1 MIQTSGLTINA
12 GLLSLLQTTSGSS
25 SGDPVLNVLYGING
39 AKGAGQNNPIPA
51 LTAAEHNQTKEIA
64 STAQQPQIARD
75 IAAFNSAVAA
85 AKDPATLLKDP
96 AVMKVLLTA
105 NGLGDQLA
113 YSALASKTMLS
124 NVNDAKSLV
133 NQLTDTRWKTAV
145 QTYDFANQG
154 LSILQNPKVISTLGN
169 AYAEVAWRQ
178 SLDATTPGLS
188 NALSFRQSAA
198 SITSVD
204 QILGDPTLRTV
215 ITTTL
220 GIPQQIA
227 FQSLPT
233 QERAINSQ
241 IDITKFK
248 DPKFVENFTQRYLIA
263 AGAASTTSSTT
274 PTLTTLA
281 IQAQG
286 LIV

>member
-1 MIQTSGLTINA
+1 MIQTPGLTINA
-12 GLLSLLQTTSGSS
+12 GILSLLQTTAGSS
-25 SGDPVLNVLYGING
+25 SGDPVLNALYGING
-39 AKGAGQNNPIPA
+39 TTGASQRNPIPA
-51 LTAAEHNQTKEIA
+51 LTAAEQNQTKEIA
-64 STAQQPQIARD
+64 TTAQQPQIARD
-75 IAAFNSAVAA
+75 IAAFNSAVAI
-85 AKDPATLLKDP
+85 AKDPATLLKNP

-105 NGLGDQLA
+105 NGLGDQLT
-113 YSALASKTMLS
+113 YSALASKALLS
-124 NVNDAKSLV
+124 NVNDSKSLV
-133 NQLTDTRWKTAV
+133 NQLTDTRWKTAA

-154 LSILQNPKVISTLGN
+154 LSVLQNPKVISTLSS

-215 ITTTL
+215 VTTTL

-233 QERAINSQ
+233 QERAISSQ

-263 AGAASTTSSTT
+263 AGAASTTNAA
-274 PTLTTLA
+274 PNLTTLA

>member
-1 MIQTSGLTINA
+1 MIQILGFTINA
-12 GLLSLLQTTSGSS
+12 SLLSLLQTIEGSS
-25 SGDPVLNVLYGING
+25 SGDPVLNALYGING
-39 AKGAGQNNPIPA
+39 TTGAGQKNPIPA
-51 LTAAEHNQTKEIA
+51 LTAAEQNQTKEIA
-64 STAQQPQIARD
+64 TTAHQPQIARD

-85 AKDPATLLKDP
+85 AKDPATLLKNP

-113 YSALASKTMLS
+113 YPALVSKALLS
-124 NVNDAKSLV
+124 NVNDPTSLV
-133 NQLTDTRWKTAV
+133 NQLADTRWKTVV
-145 QTYDFANQG
+145 QTYDFANRG
-154 LSILQNPKVISTLGN
+154 LSVLQNPKVVSTLGN

-178 SLDATTPGLS
+178 SLDTTTPGLS
-188 NALSFRQSAA
+188 NALSFRQSAG

-227 FQSLPT
+227 FQSLST
-233 QERAINSQ
+233 QEQAIRSQ

-263 AGAASTTSSTT
+263 AGAASTTNSTVS
-274 PTLTTLA
+274 TLSTLA

-286 LIV
+286 LVV

>member
-233 QERAINSQ
+233 QERAISSQ

>member
-85 AKDPATLLKDP
+85 AKDPARLLKDP

>member
-1 MIQTSGLTINA
+1 MIQTPGLTINA
-12 GLLSLLQTTSGSS
+12 GILSLLQTTAGSS
-25 SGDPVLNVLYGING
+25 SGDPVLNALYGING
-39 AKGAGQNNPIPA
+39 TTGASQRNPIPA
-51 LTAAEHNQTKEIA
+51 LTAAEQNQTKEIA
-64 STAQQPQIARD
+64 TTAQQPQIARD
-75 IAAFNSAVAA
+75 IAAFNSAVAI
-85 AKDPATLLKDP
+85 AKDPATLLKNP

-263 AGAASTTSSTT
+263 AEAASTTSSST

>member
-1 MIQTSGLTINA
+1 MIQISGVTINA
-12 GLLSLLQTTSGSS
+12 GLLSLLQTTEGTS
-25 SGDPVLNVLYGING
+25 SGDPVLNALYGING
-39 AKGAGQNNPIPA
+39 TTGAGQKNPIPA
-51 LTAAEHNQTKEIA
+51 LTAAEKNQTKEIA
-64 STAQQPQIARD
+64 TTAKQPQVARD

-85 AKDPATLLKDP
+85 AKDPATLLKSP

-105 NGLGDQLA
+105 NGLGDQLT
-113 YSALASKTMLS
+113 YPALASKALLS
-124 NVNDAKSLV
+124 NVNDSESLV
-133 NQLTDTRWKTAV
+133 NQLTDTRWKTVV
-145 QTYDFANQG
+145 QTYDFANRG
-154 LSILQNPKVISTLGN
+154 LSVLQNPKVVSTLGN

-178 SLDATTPGLS
+178 SLDTTTPGLS
-188 NALSFRQSAA
+188 NALSFRQSAG

-204 QILGDPTLRTV
+204 QILGNPTLRTV

-233 QERAINSQ
+233 QERAIRSQ

-248 DPKFVENFTQRYLIA
+248 DRKFVESFTQRYLIT
-263 AGAASTTSSTT
+263 AGAASTTNSMA
-274 PTLTTLA
+274 PALTTLA

-286 LIV
+286 LVV

>member
-12 GLLSLLQTTSGSS
+12 GLLSLLQTTSGPS

>member
-188 NALSFRQSAA
+188 NALSFRLSAA

>member
-1 MIQTSGLTINA
+1 M
-12 GLLSLLQTTSGSS
+12 
-25 SGDPVLNVLYGING
+25 YGING

>member
-1 MIQTSGLTINA
+1 MIQTPGLTINA
-12 GLLSLLQTTSGSS
+12 GILSLLQTTAGSS
-25 SGDPVLNVLYGING
+25 SGDQVLNALYGING
-39 AKGAGQNNPIPA
+39 TTGASQRNPIPA
-51 LTAAEHNQTKEIA
+51 LTAAEQNQTKEIA
-64 STAQQPQIARD
+64 TTAQQPQIARD
-75 IAAFNSAVAA
+75 IAAFNSAVAI
-85 AKDPATLLKDP
+85 AKDPATLLKNP

-105 NGLGDQLA
+105 NGLGDQLT
-113 YSALASKTMLS
+113 YSALASKALLS
-124 NVNDAKSLV
+124 NVNDSKSLV
-133 NQLTDTRWKTAV
+133 NQLTDTRWKTAA

-154 LSILQNPKVISTLGN
+154 LSVLQNPKVISTLSS

-215 ITTTL
+215 VTTTL

-233 QERAINSQ
+233 QERAISSQ

-263 AGAASTTSSTT
+263 AGAASTTNAA
-274 PTLTTLA
+274 PNLTTLA